1 MEAHLN
7 IGNLTQGSFALY
19 VSGRRLSYVKVL
31 GEGVMVQ
38 FAISP
43 QLGSRFAKEGS
54 SVTTRRR
61 LQNGLSQSK
70 RRLILFQGRGA
81 KNFPRSK
88 ETSACDA

>member
-43 QLGSRFAKEGS
+43 QLGSRFAKERLICNDS
-54 SVTTRRR
+54 QALAKWIESKQKAPHPFSRTRR
-61 LQNGLSQSK
+61 QKLS
-70 RRLILFQGRGA
+70 A
-81 KNFPRSK
+81 
-88 ETSACDA
+88 